1 MHKSVLAAGCVL
13 CASAMMGQTLGPG
26 VGPRGVRNAMT
37 QQPAPSSVAAGGLIW
52 INGSNL
58 GPVDG
63 ARADATPLPLKL
75 GNVEVLINGNAAP
88 LLSADP
94 SRVVAQVPWETPNGQ
109 ASVVIRRNGMS
120 SKAARISVINLLPA
134 VRTVDDKG
142 FGALVGTVSGTNFTF
157 QADGLGAPQPRVATG
172 DVGPTDPP
180 SKPRVTVDVHVGGL
194 KVDADVRVSDKR
206 PGEFDITVQLPDSVL
221 PGDLVTVSAN
231 TRVANLAAWRA
242 AGQPEV
248 AFLPLPGGTP
258 ALRAMTASDLRGGFF
273 LASAAAGDD
282 GCWPSILVNLR
293 ARKISRTAD
302 CLTAANRNAGTPA
315 VAAQN
320 GAPLAAFLGPPQGDG
335 TPGQGISSRVAI
347 FQPSA
352 DGPMDVDLPSP
363 AVALLGT
370 AADSFGAIL
379 AGTPPRLAS
388 IDATT
393 GGVQVGSG
401 GFAGGAGA
409 GGASGAG
416 LNLPNLSVD
425 LGDGL
430 NKILS
435 APVSFGQ
442 GQIAIVVGD
451 DEADPKRAR
460 LALLDAGR
468 EVTGSRD
475 FADGWIPLVLP
486 QAEAA
491 AGGGGPG
498 GGGFPGGGV
507 PGGLPGGAGGAI
519 PVRFRIPIYYD
530 PDTRT
535 LYVASRKP
543 DDSAHSLMA
552 FGADSVSVIPA
563 PAKTFIA
570 SCTPNPEVLTV
581 QTSRRIALLGG
592 GSAGRAF
599 QAVCPA
605 SSFLVLDL
613 DSRQFT
619 SVDLPGSGQVNASA
633 RVYDMNDFLLAA
645 NTAGDTVFALDGA
658 SMTSYRFDLP
668 RGVVSFANLVTVP
681 EMELAVATGRSR
693 LNGDGGF
700 LIFDLANVETR
711 QLLLPDGIASV
722 QMLGVFPATRKLIA
736 RGIQAGNAGSQYLI
750 YHLETGDV
758 LMPDNPPGVVFVGNA
773 PAVPGAGGGGGAPP
787 APAIQHANPKAN
799 TIEAVTYDAD
809 RKQNGVMLIRVP

>member
-1 MHKSVLAAGCVL
+1 
-13 CASAMMGQTLGPG
+13 
-26 VGPRGVRNAMT
+26 MT
-37 QQPAPSSVAAGGLIW
+37 QQPAPSLVAPGGLIW

-58 GPVDG
+58 GPVEGAKADG
-63 ARADATPLPLKL
+63 IPLPLKL
-75 GNVEVLINGNAAP
+75 GDVEVLINGNAAP
-88 LLSADP
+88 VLSADP
-94 SRVVAQVPWETPNGQ
+94 SRVVAQVPWETPNGL
-109 ASVVIRRNGMS
+109 ASVVVRRNGMS

-134 VRTVDDKG
+134 VRTFDDKG
-142 FGALVGTVSGTNFTF
+142 FGELVGTVSGSTFKF
-157 QADGLGAPQPRVATG
+157 QADGLGVPQPRVATG

-180 SKPRVTVDVHVGGL
+180 AKPRATVDVHVGGL
-194 KVDADVRVSDKR
+194 KVDADVRASDKR

-231 TRVANLAAWRA
+231 NRVANLAAWRVA
-242 AGQPEV
+242 TQPEV
-248 AFLPLPGGTP
+248 TFLPLPDGTP
-258 ALRAMTASDLRGGFF
+258 ALRAMAASDLRGGFF
-273 LASAAAGDD
+273 LASGAAGDD
-282 GCWPSILVNLR
+282 GCWPSILVDLR
-293 ARKISRTAD
+293 ARKIGKIGE

-320 GAPLAAFLGPPQGDG
+320 GAPLAAFVGPPQGDG

-347 FQPSA
+347 FQPSK

-379 AGTPPRLAS
+379 SGTPPQLAS
-388 IDATT
+388 IDAVT
-393 GGVQVGSG
+393 GDVQVGAAG
-401 GFAGGAGA
+401 GFGGGGAGA
-409 GGASGAG
+409 GGGGAG
-416 LNLPNLSVD
+416 LNLLNLSVD

-435 APVSFGQ
+435 APANLGQ

-451 DEADPKRAR
+451 DEADPKRAK
-460 LALLDAGR
+460 LALLDPQR

-475 FADGWIPLVLP
+475 FADGWVPLVLP
-486 QAEAA
+486 QAQA
-491 AGGGGPG
+491 AGGGGAGGGPV
-498 GGGFPGGGV
+498 GGGFPGGF
-507 PGGLPGGAGGAI
+507 PGGLPGGAGGGAI

-530 PDTRT
+530 AETRT
-535 LYVASRKP
+535 LYVASRKL
-543 DDSAHSLMA
+543 DDSAHGLMA
-552 FGADSVSVIPA
+552 FGADSVNVITTPG
-563 PAKTFIA
+563 KTFIA
-570 SCTPNPEVLTV
+570 SCTANPQVLTV
-581 QTSRRIALLGG
+581 QTSRRIALLGT
-592 GSAGRAF
+592 GSSGRTFKAM
-599 QAVCPA
+599 CPA
-605 SSFLVLDL
+605 LSFLVLDL

-619 SVDLPGSGQVNASA
+619 SVELPGSGQINASGL
-633 RVYDMNDFLLAA
+633 VYDMNDFLLAA

-658 SMTSYRFDLP
+658 SMTTYRFDLP
-668 RGVVSFANLVTVP
+668 QGVVSFANLVTVP

-736 RGIQAGNAGSQYLI
+736 RGNQAGNTGSQYLI
-750 YHLETGDV
+750 YDLETGDV

-773 PAVPGAGGGGGAPP
+773 PAAAGGAAGGGQQ
-787 APAIQHANPKAN
+787 APAIQRANPKAN

>member
-13 CASAMMGQTLGPG
+13 CSAVMGQTLGPG
-26 VGPRGVRNAMT
+26 IGPRGVRNAMT

-75 GNVEVLINGNAAP
+75 GDVEVLINGNAAP
-88 LLSADP
+88 VLSADP
-94 SRVVAQVPWETPNGQ
+94 SRVVAQVPWETPNGL

-120 SKAARISVINLLPA
+120 SKAARIGVINLLPA
-134 VRTVDDKG
+134 VRTADDKG
-142 FGALVGTVSGTNFTF
+142 FGELVGTVSGSTFTF

-180 SKPRVTVDVHVGGL
+180 SKPRATVDVHVGGL

-231 TRVANLAAWRA
+231 NRVANLAAWRA

-248 AFLPLPGGTP
+248 TFLPLPGGTP

-273 LASAAAGDD
+273 LASGAAGDD
-282 GCWPSILVNLR
+282 GCWPSILVDLR
-293 ARKISRTAD
+293 VKKIGKIAG

-320 GAPLAAFLGPPQGDG
+320 GGPLAAFAGPPQGDG

-347 FQPSA
+347 FQPSK
-352 DGPMDVDLPSP
+352 DGPMNVDLPSP
-363 AVALLGT
+363 AIALLGT

-379 AGTPPRLAS
+379 AGTPPQLAS
-388 IDATT
+388 IDVAT
-393 GGVQVGSG
+393 GDVQVGSG
-401 GFAGGAGA
+401 GFGGAGA
-409 GGASGAG
+409 GGGGGAA
-416 LNLPNLSVD
+416 LNLLNLSVD

-435 APVSFGQ
+435 APAPFGQ

-460 LALLDAGR
+460 LALLDAQR

-475 FADGWIPLVLP
+475 FADGWVPLVLP
-486 QAEAA
+486 QAQA
-491 AGGGGPG
+491 AGGGGAPG
-498 GGGFPGGGV
+498 GGGFPGGGI
-507 PGGLPGGAGGAI
+507 PGGLPGGAVGGAI
-519 PVRFRIPIYYD
+519 PVRFRLPIYYD
-530 PDTRT
+530 ADTRT
-535 LYVASRKP
+535 LYVASRKA
-543 DDSAHSLMA
+543 DDSAHGLTA
-552 FGADSVSVIPA
+552 FGADSVSVIQA

-570 SCTPNPEVLTV
+570 SCTANPQVLTV

-592 GSAGRAF
+592 GSASRAF

-605 SSFLVLDL
+605 LSFLVLDL

-619 SVDLPGSGQVNASA
+619 AVELPGSGQINASA
-633 RVYDMNDFLLAA
+633 RVDDMNDFLLAA

-668 RGVVSFANLVTVP
+668 QGVVSFANLVTVP

-750 YHLETGDV
+750 YDLATGDV

-773 PAVPGAGGGGGAPP
+773 PAAPGAGGGGGAPP
-787 APAIQHANPKAN
+787 APAIQRANPKAN

-809 RKQNGVMLIRVP
+809 RKQNGVLLIRVP